1 MDLLRQEI
9 VRIHRLPEEPIDLLR
24 QEESVLLQEGKEYHL
39 QEVEMYQLM
48 EEVKQVPDRMILIEE
63 TTIGEIEE
71 DKEIVGNGEEMMILV
86 EKGIMIVKIEF
97 KFYC

>member
-1 MDLLRQEI
+1 MGHRRQEI
-9 VRIHRLPEEPIDLLR
+9 VQIHHLLDDPIDLLPR
-24 QEESVLLQEGKEYHL
+24 EEKELHL
-39 QEVEMYQLM
+39 QEVETYQLM

-63 TTIGEIEE
+63 TTTGEIEE

-97 KFYC
+97 